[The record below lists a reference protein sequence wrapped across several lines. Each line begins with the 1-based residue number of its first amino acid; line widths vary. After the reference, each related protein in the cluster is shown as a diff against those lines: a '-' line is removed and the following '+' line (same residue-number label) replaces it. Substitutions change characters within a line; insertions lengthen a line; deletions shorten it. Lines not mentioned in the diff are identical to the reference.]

1 MTETKSA
8 FVSLDSRV
16 FNDKGQQGPGAPCP
30 SLWQWVHRQQQCQIK
45 DKIDSRA
52 LHSVPVCVCV
62 FTPHYAVC
70 NMDVRGDGYSFSMTV
85 AVEERGVMSC

>member
-1 MTETKSA
+1 MCSM
-8 FVSLDSRV
+8 
-16 FNDKGQQGPGAPCP
+16 
-30 SLWQWVHRQQQCQIK
+30 IK
-45 DKIDSRA
+45 VSRA
-52 LHSVPVCVCV
+52 LEHLAHPYGSGFIDNSSVRSRTKLIPGLCIPSQCVCV